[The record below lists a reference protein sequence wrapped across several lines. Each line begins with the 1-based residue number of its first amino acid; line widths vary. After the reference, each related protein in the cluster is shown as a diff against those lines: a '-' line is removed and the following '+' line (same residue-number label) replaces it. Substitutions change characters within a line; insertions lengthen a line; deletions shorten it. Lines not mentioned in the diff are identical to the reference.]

1 MSPPR
6 APAVSNPGPRSQSS
20 VSSFGEC
27 GGVSTALRPRVWTGA
42 SRPFHLVVRR
52 RSARG
57 ARWLSPGAETRAS
70 CRLPPRGGSRRKRWG
85 VDATPA
91 LRRLPRARSALALWL
106 HRSTRTRS
114 STRRAQTRSRAAR
127 TCPGTREPPEF
138 EGTRGRPD
146 SGRRLR
152 FPPAVP
158 AAAPG
163 CRRRN
168 ASRAASWLPVSAGS
182 GVAPCLPATSP
193 FRLLPGGSQR
203 LGRVAQAT
211 LPRSSTVW
219 VRWGGAQSPGRLPVR
234 APRTRHVAL
243 ARHELTCPPPR
254 PSPVPAAGTW
264 RVPPTS
270 ALGAPP
276 GSDVASLLLTP
287 LWLDP
292 ISRRQRSAMSQRAR
306 ERRTPISAKARD
318 GCHRATWEDGGAG
331 GEPGSAKTPSRERSA
346 NPFCQK
352 RSSPNALRSS

>member
-168 ASRAASWLPVSAGS
+168 APSRGRGRGPGRLLAASLGWLGRRPLLARDLAFPAPPRGFSAAGS
-182 GVAPCLPATSP
+182 GRSGDVATQLDG
-193 FRLLPGGSQR
+193 LGEVGG
-203 LGRVAQAT
+203 GRRAG
-211 LPRSSTVW
+211 
-219 VRWGGAQSPGRLPVR
+219 GGAVPGAPSCSRPAHAARCPR
-234 APRTRHVAL
+234 AARAHVSTAKTV
-243 ARHELTCPPPR
+243 ACPCGRDVAGATHAGSRRPPPQ
-254 PSPVPAAGTW
+254 VT
-264 RVPPTS
+264 
-270 ALGAPP
+270 
-276 GSDVASLLLTP
+276 
-287 LWLDP
+287 
-292 ISRRQRSAMSQRAR
+292 
-306 ERRTPISAKARD
+306 
-318 GCHRATWEDGGAG
+318 
-331 GEPGSAKTPSRERSA
+331 
-346 NPFCQK
+346 
-352 RSSPNALRSS
+352 

>member
-57 ARWLSPGAETRAS
+57 GRWLSPGAETRAS

-91 LRRLPRARSALALWL
+91 LRRLPRARSTLALWL
-106 HRSTRTRS
+106 HRSTRTQS
-114 STRRAQTRSRAAR
+114 STRGAQTRSRAAR

-168 ASRAASWLPVSAGS
+168 APSR
-182 GVAPCLPATSP
+182 
-193 FRLLPGGSQR
+193 GG
-203 LGRVAQAT
+203 
-211 LPRSSTVW
+211 
-219 VRWGGAQSPGRLPVR
+219 
-234 APRTRHVAL
+234 
-243 ARHELTCPPPR
+243 
-254 PSPVPAAGTW
+254 
-264 RVPPTS
+264 
-270 ALGAPP
+270 
-276 GSDVASLLLTP
+276 
-287 LWLDP
+287 
-292 ISRRQRSAMSQRAR
+292 
-306 ERRTPISAKARD
+306 
-318 GCHRATWEDGGAG
+318 GGAG
-331 GEPGSAKTPSRERSA
+331 PPPGCQSRLARASPPA
-346 NPFCQK
+346 CP
-352 RSSPNALRSS
+352 RPRLSGSSPGVLSGWVGSLRRRCHAARRFG